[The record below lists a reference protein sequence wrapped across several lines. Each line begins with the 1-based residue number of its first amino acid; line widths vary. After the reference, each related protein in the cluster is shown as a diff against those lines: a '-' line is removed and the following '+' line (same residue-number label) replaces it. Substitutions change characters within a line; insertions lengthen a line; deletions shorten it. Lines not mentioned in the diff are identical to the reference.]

1 MSKVKGEFLISVD
14 FFFKDQIYIY
24 IFLDSKYGLFLLLSN
39 RTHLITFFFI
49 QQVLSSHPFYPHQ
62 CIHVNPNLPVHPTTT
77 PPLCDPPNCSNLV
90 SFFAQFKTSTPP
102 KRDILDELVTLL
114 RTYLVTFK
122 NLPIFSFLQ
131 KNPCTKQL
139 FLR

>member
-62 CIHVNPNLPVHPTTT
+62 CIHVNPNLPVHPTLLSF
-77 PPLCDPPNCSNLV
+77 PPWYPYICSLCLCLYFCFVNKIV
-90 SFFAQFKTSTPP
+90 YASFFRFHMYALIY
-102 KRDILDELVTLL
+102 DICFSLSDLL
-114 RTYLVTFK
+114 HSV
-122 NLPIFSFLQ
+122 
-131 KNPCTKQL
+131 
-139 FLR
+139 